1 MSRVLTAKMIA
12 VELSSILSGIIL
24 LGSLHASE
32 DEKANDPDDSEADN
46 CEYSSY

>member
-1 MSRVLTAKMIA
+1 MLTAKIIG
-12 VELSSILSGIIL
+12 VELSSVSSGTIL

-32 DEKANDPDDSEADN
+32 DEKANNPDDSEADN